1 MDHEDD
7 DIKRLRKLD
16 NSLSESDRLWIIS
29 QWDFRNGLDSWQA
42 RLRKKENAPMVT
54 MWREIYIT
62 IAVIISIIIGLYF
75 QNYYRNA
82 QDARSKLKYI
92 YDNASENKELSTGL
106 KWIEER
112 IKEEADDIPI
122 EDKGTPY

>member
-7 DIKRLRKLD
+7 DINRLRKLD

-62 IAVIISIIIGLYF
+62 IAVIISIIIAAY
-75 QNYYRNA
+75 
-82 QDARSKLKYI
+82 
-92 YDNASENKELSTGL
+92 
-106 KWIEER
+106 
-112 IKEEADDIPI
+112 
-122 EDKGTPY
+122 

>member
-1 MDHEDD
+1 
-7 DIKRLRKLD
+7 
-16 NSLSESDRLWIIS
+16 
-29 QWDFRNGLDSWQA
+29 
-42 RLRKKENAPMVT
+42 MVT

-106 KWIEER
+106 TWIEER